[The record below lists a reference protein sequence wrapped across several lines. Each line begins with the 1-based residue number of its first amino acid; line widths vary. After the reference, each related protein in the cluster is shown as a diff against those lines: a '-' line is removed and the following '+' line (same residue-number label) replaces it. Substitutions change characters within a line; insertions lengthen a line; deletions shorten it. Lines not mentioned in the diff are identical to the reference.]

1 VDLFGQHIA
10 PMFHIRTRI
19 VGTEPLDPATRSYNQ
34 TLRQRLGRWN
44 VRLVEIERKR
54 LGEQWIN
61 TRYVNHALARGDWRH
76 VEACVPPTT
85 LAYLHALGA
94 ELGVW
99 KASL

>member
-1 VDLFGQHIA
+1 
-10 PMFHIRTRI
+10 MFHIRTRI

-44 VRLVEIERKR
+44 VRLVEIERKK

-76 VEACVPPTT
+76 VEAYVPPTT
-85 LAYLHALGA
+85 LAYLQALGA

-99 KASL
+99 KATL